1 MGNKIKSLG
10 LVCLLFLLAGAAR
23 ITTAVDALT
32 PAISR
37 IEASYPQ
44 AGLLRLEIQGSG
56 ALEYSNFNMSDPPRY
71 IIDFAGTGD
80 EIAER
85 NLFLDRGP
93 VYRVRHGRQPVDPPV
108 TRIVLDL
115 KDWADLKMS
124 REPGMVIAEI
134 KFDEDRPE
142 PEPVSLPSATRTSA
156 PLPVPVAPPLE
167 LPVAEVGGTPPQPAD
182 GGDEGFQQEA
192 IIEVEETESFPTP
205 AEKVPEE
212 TIRAEEPPP
221 RPSGNAS
228 PDSVFSFKLIKTD
241 VAIALNYL
249 ADYFDANIL
258 TSDDVAGEITVT
270 FNNVTLRQA
279 LDKIAFIK
287 GYVLM
292 EQDDIYMIY
301 GQEAEL
307 SRKKIVKVYRLKYVD
322 AVFLK
327 TALSNLTE
335 DPENIQTFSRYFYP
349 GMLLG
354 SMMGAGGAGGAGGG
368 AGLSSITSLGGAGG
382 GGAGAGGEA
391 GAGGGGG
398 ISEMLQS
405 FDTGEQTRWLI
416 VKETPEVQA
425 TIAQVIARL
434 DIPVLQ
440 VMMEVKLIETT
451 LQDQERMGI
460 DWGTLR
466 TVVSMNSPVSF
477 PIKGSKIRFSTL
489 DLTGVQAV
497 MEFLESRSNTKVKS
511 SPTIITEDNK
521 QATISLT
528 TTLPLASTQVITTE
542 FGQSVEEV
550 FEDKEIGIQ
559 LNITPQITE
568 GDYIAMR
575 LSPEISDITGFTG
588 SRNDRPITETRS
600 VTTRVTVK
608 DGETLVI
615 GGLIKEGLTRVN
627 RSVPVLGKLPLLGGL
642 FRFQSYRKDRSDLLI
657 FIQPKIVDVGQL
669 AAARNR

>member
-1 MGNKIKSLG
+1 M
-10 LVCLLFLLAGAAR
+10 
-23 ITTAVDALT
+23 
-32 PAISR
+32 
-37 IEASYPQ
+37 
-44 AGLLRLEIQGSG
+44 
-56 ALEYSNFNMSDPPRY
+56 EYSNFNMTDPPRY
-71 IIDFAGTGD
+71 VIDFPMTRDG
-80 EIAER
+80 IAQK
-85 NLFLDRGP
+85 NIFLDRGP
-93 VYRVRHGRQPVDPPV
+93 VFRVRHGRPSDDPPV

-115 KDWADLKMS
+115 KAWADLQLR
-124 REPGMVIAEI
+124 REPGVVIAEI
-134 KFDEDRPE
+134 QFDENRPE
-142 PEPVSLPSATRTSA
+142 PL
-156 PLPVPVAPPLE
+156 PLE
-167 LPVAEVGGTPPQPAD
+167 LPALPPAPPTDSVAAEPTAGT
-182 GGDEGFQQEA
+182 
-192 IIEVEETESFPTP
+192 IIEVEAVKEPEQTLEAAPAETEKSPDT
-205 AEKVPEE
+205 
-212 TIRAEEPPP
+212 PPP
-221 RPSGNAS
+221 PTKAVT

-241 VAIALNYL
+241 VAVALNYL
-249 ADYFDANIL
+249 ADYFKANIL
-258 TSDDVAGEITVT
+258 TSDDVTGEITVT

-292 EQDDIYMIY
+292 EQDNIYMIY

-322 AVFLK
+322 ALFLK
-327 TALSNLTE
+327 NAISHLSE

-349 GMLLG
+349 GMLLSG
-354 SMMGAGGAGGAGGG
+354 MMGGGAGGAAGGG
-368 AGLSSITSLGGAGG
+368 GGMGGLGGGLGGLGGG
-382 GGAGAGGEA
+382 GGAGAGEEGE
-391 GAGGGGG
+391 GGG
-398 ISEMLQS
+398 ISEMLKS

-425 TIAQVIARL
+425 NIAQVIARL

-466 TVVSMNSPVSF
+466 TVLSMNSPVSF

-489 DLTGVQAV
+489 DLAGVQAV

-511 SPTIITEDNK
+511 SPTIITEENK

-559 LNITPQITE
+559 LDITPQITDAE
-568 GDYIAMR
+568 FIAMKV
-575 LSPEISDITGFTG
+575 SPNISDITGFTG

-615 GGLIKEGLTRVN
+615 GGLIKEGLTRVD

-642 FRFQSYRKDRSDLLI
+642 FRYQSYRKDRSDLLI

-669 AAARNR
+669 AARSK